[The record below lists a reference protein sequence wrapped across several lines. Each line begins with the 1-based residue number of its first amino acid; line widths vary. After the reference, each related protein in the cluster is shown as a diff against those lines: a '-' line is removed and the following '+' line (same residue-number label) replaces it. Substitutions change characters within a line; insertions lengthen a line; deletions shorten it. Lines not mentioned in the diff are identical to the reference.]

1 MQSNHKNH
9 TKLLVFLAKVKSILE
24 DNLTNEQF
32 SISYLCQQL
41 GYSRMQLHRNI
52 KAATG
57 LSTTFYIRQ
66 FRIKKAC
73 ELLLKNRQIR
83 VQEVVYAV
91 GYKDPSYFVK
101 VFVEVVGE
109 TPRRWQRQATKL
121 LKSQNKLP

>member
-1 MQSNHKNH
+1 MQSKNKGH
-9 TKLLVFLAKVKSILE
+9 TKLLIFLTKVKSILE

-32 SISYLCQQL
+32 SINYLCQQL

-73 ELLLKNRQIR
+73 ELLSKDRQIR

-101 VFVEVVGE
+101 VFVEVIGE
-109 TPRRWQRQATKL
+109 TPKRWQKQTTRFV
-121 LKSQNKLP
+121 